1 MLGSG
6 TVLPP
11 RHMPSSRARTLRRV
25 RRAHQAGFTLTELMT
40 VVVITGILAAIG
52 TATFRKHIYTSK
64 TGEVTS
70 VVRAIA
76 AAQERFRGETLLYMP
91 VSGTASADL
100 TRYYPMATPGLT
112 KFHWDRAGAGNDY
125 ANWKRLGPVVPGP
138 VQFGYA
144 SIAGAPGTP
153 PQPAGLSTTIPWGAV
168 NDPWYIIQAAGDV
181 DGDGVQSLFVAA
193 SFRGEVYREREGE

>member
-1 MLGSG
+1 MLCSG

-11 RHMPSSRARTLRRV
+11 RHLLSRRARALRSSRRAR
-25 RRAHQAGFTLTELMT
+25 QAGFTLTELMT

-52 TATFRKHIYTSK
+52 TATFRKHIYSSK
-64 TGEVTS
+64 SGEVTS
-70 VVRAIA
+70 VIRAIA
-76 AAQERFRGETLLYMP
+76 GAQERFRGETLLYMP
-91 VSGTASADL
+91 VSGTTSANL
-100 TRYYPMATPGLT
+100 TRYYPMGTPGLT
-112 KFHWDRAGAGNDY
+112 KYHWDSAGSGNDY
-125 ANWKRLGPVVPGP
+125 ANWKRLGPAVPGP

-144 SIAGAPGTP
+144 TIAGGPGTP
-153 PQPAGLSTTIPWGAV
+153 PQPSGLAANIPWGVV